1 MLRSSKTLVKPSPDP
16 VTMLKLNHR
25 NTMIAIIGLGNPGEK
40 FEKTRH
46 NAGFMAVDL
55 FAKNNEFGDFEL
67 EKKFEALV
75 SKEGKVL
82 LAKPETF
89 MNNSGKA
96 VKKIAASYKLKAK
109 DFIIVHDD
117 IDLPVGKIKIS
128 VNRGSA
134 GHKGVESVITAIGN
148 KDLVRVRIG
157 IQPAKGKP
165 KEAEKIVIKDFT
177 PDEEKIMKKTIKT
190 VVEALECFVESGLEK
205 TMNQFN

>member
-1 MLRSSKTLVKPSPDP
+1 
-16 VTMLKLNHR
+16 
-25 NTMIAIIGLGNPGEK
+25 MIAIIGLGNPGEQ

-55 FAKNNEFGDFEL
+55 FAKKNGFDEFEI

-75 SKEGKVL
+75 SKKGKVL
-82 LAKPETF
+82 VVKPQTF

-96 VKKIAASYKLKAK
+96 VKKIAAGYKLKAK
-109 DFIIVHDD
+109 DFVIIHDD
-117 IDLPVGKIKIS
+117 IDLPVGKLKIS

-134 GHKGVESVITAIGN
+134 GHKGVESVIKAIGN
-148 KDLVRVRIG
+148 KGLVRFRVG

-165 KEAEKIVIKDFT
+165 KEAEKIVIKDFS
-177 PDEEKIMKKTIKT
+177 PDEEKAIKKTIKK
-190 VVEALECFVESGLEK
+190 VVEALECFMKDGLDK

>member
-1 MLRSSKTLVKPSPDP
+1 MSRSCQGFYKSIKNGIVVQHLYLP
-16 VTMLKLNHR
+16 
-25 NTMIAIIGLGNPGEK
+25 MIAIVGLGNPGEK

-67 EKKFEALV
+67 GKKLDAV
-75 SKEGKVL
+75 VAKKGKIL
-82 LAKPETF
+82 LAKPQTF
-89 MNNSGKA
+89 MNESGKA
-96 VKKIAASYKLKAK
+96 VKKIAAGYKLKAK

-117 IDLPVGKIKIS
+117 VDLPVGKIKIS

-134 GHKGVESVITAIGN
+134 GHKGVESVIKAVGN
-148 KDLVRVRIG
+148 KDLTRVRIG

-165 KEAEKIVIKDFT
+165 KKAQDMVIKDFS
-177 PDEEKIMKKTIKT
+177 PDEEKVMKKTIKT
-190 VVEALECFVESGLEK
+190 IVEALECFIENGLAQ